1 MPRTARRGI
10 GPWGGPIVRALLLIV
25 CLIFAMPAAAQ
36 LSVEDEARAR
46 EVGATLRCVVCQN
59 QSIEESDAIL
69 AQDMRRIVR
78 DRIAAGDSQAEVTA
92 YMRERYGDYVLLKP
106 PVQTNT
112 YVLWFLPA
120 AIVLAMAGWL
130 LVRRRRTDS
139 VDLSLS
145 PEERARLDALLG
157 EDT

>member
-1 MPRTARRGI
+1 
-10 GPWGGPIVRALLLIV
+10 
-25 CLIFAMPAAAQ
+25 LIFAMPAAAQ

>member
-1 MPRTARRGI
+1 M
-10 GPWGGPIVRALLLIV
+10 RALLLIV

>member
-1 MPRTARRGI
+1 
-10 GPWGGPIVRALLLIV
+10 
-25 CLIFAMPAAAQ
+25 LIFAMPAAAQ

-145 PEERARLDALLG
+145 PEDRARLDALLG

>member
-1 MPRTARRGI
+1 
-10 GPWGGPIVRALLLIV
+10 
-25 CLIFAMPAAAQ
+25 LIFAMPAAAQ

-145 PEERARLDALLG
+145 PEDRARLDALMR

>member
-1 MPRTARRGI
+1 M
-10 GPWGGPIVRALLLIV
+10 RALLLIV

-145 PEERARLDALLG
+145 PEDRARLDALLG